1 MRECGPCEQWHG
13 VGSRPSQDNSG
24 GSCLSGGAA
33 SLPFQML
40 AKASHRVRMQ
50 EDESPTDDA

>member
-33 SLPFQML
+33 SLPFQNVGQSV
-40 AKASHRVRMQ
+40 ASCTHAGARV
-50 EDESPTDDA
+50 TD